1 MSARAKT
8 YLVIRNSSDQYVVND
23 TFKDE
28 NFKDVCAFVVMLY
41 SGKQAQYLCDHNIN
55 ARSLA
60 DVEPSKLHTFD
71 MPCTFDV
78 LFNSTQEA
86 MDALDAFKQ
95 QHTND
100 NVLVWDEVG
109 WGLFYDSV
117 VHPAYVHNGEVMFMD
132 MAEAMK
138 AVLEKH
144 KDMIKVN
151 MWCLYKY
158 GHNCYAWESC
168 LDAVCAPRSKIF
180 TDGSHS
186 YRDFFSC

>member
-1 MSARAKT
+1 MTNAKT
-8 YLVIRNSSDQYVVND
+8 YLVIRNSSDEYVVND

-28 NFKDVCAFVVMLY
+28 NFKDVCNFVVMLY
-41 SGKQAQYLCDHNIN
+41 SGKQAEYLADHNVN
-55 ARSLA
+55 VKALA
-60 DVEPSKLHTFD
+60 DVEPSELHTFE

-78 LFNSTQEA
+78 LCNSTQEA

-95 QHTND
+95 QHEND
-100 NVLVWDEVG
+100 NVLVWDKMG
-109 WGLFYDSV
+109 WGLFYDSG

-132 MAEAMK
+132 IAEAMK